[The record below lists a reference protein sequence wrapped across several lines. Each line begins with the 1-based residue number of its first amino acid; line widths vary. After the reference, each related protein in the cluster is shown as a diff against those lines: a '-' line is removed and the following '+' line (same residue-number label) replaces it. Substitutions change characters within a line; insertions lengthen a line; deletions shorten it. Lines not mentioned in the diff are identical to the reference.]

1 MATGIEPQTF
11 TVDEAAKILG
21 IGRRQAYEAVRTGT
35 IPSLSIGRRIL
46 IPSKRLLAM
55 LEGHPQDA
63 A

>member
-11 TVDEAAKILG
+11 TVEEAAKILG
-21 IGRRQAYEAVRTGT
+21 IGRRQAYEAVRTGE

-55 LEGHPQDA
+55 LDGHPQDA